1 MSGQPFIL
9 LVEDDEDDRFFA
21 ERTLGKAGLKCVFHV
36 ATGQAAVDYL
46 SGLCG
51 FGDREK
57 YPLPDIILLDLKIPE
72 INGHQVLEWIKAQP
86 QLGAIAVYI
95 LSSSGEISD
104 RTRATAANAAGYFVK
119 PLTGQNVEVVLRKFQ
134 ERA

>member
-1 MSGQPFIL
+1 MSSLPFIL

-21 ERTLGKAGLKCVFHV
+21 ERTLGKAGLKSIFHV

-46 SGLCG
+46 SGQRG
-51 FGDREK
+51 FADRK
-57 YPLPDIILLDLKIPE
+57 KFPLPDIILLDLKIPE
-72 INGHQVLEWIKAQP
+72 ISGHQVLEWVRAQP
-86 QLGAIAVYI
+86 GLEAIAVYI

-119 PLTGQNVEVVLRKFQ
+119 PLEVQNVEAVLRKFR
-134 ERA
+134 ERG

>member
-1 MSGQPFIL
+1 MSGQPHIL

-21 ERTLGKAGLKCVFHV
+21 ERTLGKAGLKSVFHV

-46 SGLCG
+46 SGERG
-51 FGDREK
+51 FADREK
-57 YPLPDIILLDLKIPE
+57 FPLPDIILLDLKIPE
-72 INGHQVLEWIKAQP
+72 ISGHQVLEWVKAQP
-86 QLGAIAVYI
+86 QLEAIAVYV

-119 PLTGQNVEVVLRKFQ
+119 PLTAPHVETVLRRFR

>member
-1 MSGQPFIL
+1 MSGQPYIL

-21 ERTLGKAGLKCVFHV
+21 ERTLGKAGLKSVFHV

-46 SGLCG
+46 SGERG
-51 FGDREK
+51 FADREK
-57 YPLPDIILLDLKIPE
+57 FPLPDIILLDLKIPE
-72 INGHQVLEWIKAQP
+72 ISGHQVLEWVKAQP
-86 QLGAIAVYI
+86 QLGTIAVYI

-119 PLTGQNVEVVLRKFQ
+119 PLTGQNVETVLRKFQ